1 MPADLLPTDTLL
13 LRLQGPQPV
22 WESLAKRLAD
32 APVCRALGASV
43 VRGAWSKE
51 AGLAY
56 LYLELPG
63 RIAVSHTA
71 LAPLADAAGPGA
83 VQIARL
89 ALMCAT
95 AGASRSER
103 PAFHYVVEMTPQAGW
118 EVELQRWYDTEHLPG
133 LASVPGCVHA
143 RRLWN
148 HDAGPRSGPQ
158 SLACYDLVEAQAMG
172 SPAWLAVRHT
182 PWSDRMRPR
191 FTSTV
196 RTMFTVGR

>member
-13 LRLQGPQPV
+13 LRLQGSEPA
-22 WESLAKRLAD
+22 WESLAERLAD
-32 APVCRALGASV
+32 APVYRALGASV

-51 AGLAY
+51 VGLAY

-63 RIAVSHTA
+63 RIAVSHAA
-71 LAPLADAAGPGA
+71 LAPLADAAGPCG

-133 LASVPGCVHA
+133 LASVSGCVHA

-148 HDAGPRSGPQ
+148 HDAGPQ
-158 SLACYDLVEAQAMG
+158 SLACYDLMDAQAMG

-182 PWSDRMRPR
+182 PWSGRMRPH
-191 FTSTV
+191 FTSTA